1 MKNTAQS
8 GQDQFGAH
16 GAFEK
21 KRGKGGGVPKFLI
34 EDLKGYFDSLANAAT
49 TEKQTLAELVKSN
62 ATLTTRNA
70 TLTPSIVE
78 LQKKLGTIG
87 RGTNTRKDPENQKRT
102 CSNCK
107 KEVFHSVDDCYKV
120 EKNAHILPQ
129 VWKSRVLRSGSSN
142 VLDSNKDKGTSTPY
156 SDL

>member
-70 TLTPSIVE
+70 TLTATIAG
-78 LQKKLGTIG
+78 LQQQFHTIE
-87 RGTNTRKDPENQKRT
+87 RGTNGTNPREDPENPKRT
-102 CSNCK
+102 CSQCK
-107 KEVFHSVDDCYKV
+107 K
-120 EKNAHILPQ
+120 
-129 VWKSRVLRSGSSN
+129 
-142 VLDSNKDKGTSTPY
+142 
-156 SDL
+156 